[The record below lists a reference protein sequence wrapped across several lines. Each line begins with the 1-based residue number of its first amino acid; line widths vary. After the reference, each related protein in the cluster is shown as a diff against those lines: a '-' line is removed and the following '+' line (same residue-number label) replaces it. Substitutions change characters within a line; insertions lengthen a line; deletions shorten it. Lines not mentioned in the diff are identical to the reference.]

1 MKERKHYLYLSNL
14 ETNIVL
20 LSLIELRNSLI
31 NEGRYPDCV
40 NDIIE
45 QIFNAP
51 IKKVWRQNCK
61 NCVRANTNAFFI

>member
-51 IKKVWRQNCK
+51 IKKV
-61 NCVRANTNAFFI
+61 

>member
-40 NDIIE
+40 NDIIGGLLKIE
-45 QIFNAP
+45 FAFEVAP
-51 IKKVWRQNCK
+51 KPEV
-61 NCVRANTNAFFI
+61 